1 MRLLENNYFN
11 SIDNDMPTAYINDDL
26 FVNMIESHIDK
37 QNVID
42 DSIKHIIIDR
52 PELYKELKKYNI
64 PIICIAYTELL
75 KIQFGRY
82 GADINFVIFY
92 DEISYKTDVK
102 LCAYDE

>member
-26 FVNMIESHIDK
+26 FVNMIKSHIDK

-52 PELYKELKKYNI
+52 PELYK
-64 PIICIAYTELL
+64 
-75 KIQFGRY
+75 
-82 GADINFVIFY
+82 
-92 DEISYKTDVK
+92 
-102 LCAYDE
+102 